1 MASITKYN
9 KWLQNQINGTAPI
22 DWDTDTI
29 KVALLTS
36 AYTPDA
42 ATHDFFDD
50 VSANEVAGD
59 GYTAGGATIANI
71 AVVEV
76 AGVTTVNG
84 DDVTFLQE
92 ALGFTDARYA
102 VIYKDS
108 GVAATSPL
116 MGYIDFL
123 SDKGNVAG
131 DLTIQWNV
139 NGIFTAE

>member
-1 MASITKYN
+1 MASIVKYH
-9 KWLQNQINGTAPI
+9 KWLLNQKNGTAPI

-36 AYTPDA
+36 AYTPDV

-59 GYTAGGATIANI
+59 GYVAGGATIANI
-71 AVVEV
+71 TVIEA
-76 AGVTTVNG
+76 AGVTIVDG
-84 DDVTFLQE
+84 DDVTFLQQ

-108 GVAATSPL
+108 GAAASSPL

-123 SDKGNVAG
+123 ADKGNVAG